1 MRVSSVNSERL
12 QILFCARSMQ
22 ENNCYGPKVQTL
34 SLLKNE
40 LLQFRSQDILDS
52 PGEPTTTYRIH
63 NVHESLATEEDHN
76 LAV

>member
-1 MRVSSVNSERL
+1 
-12 QILFCARSMQ
+12 MQ